1 MFQQLTGINT
11 TMYYGPE
18 IMKQAGFGS
27 DKNKTMTLVSA
38 IPLAVLNMIGTIMSL
53 AFIDN

>member
-38 IPLAVLNMIGTIMSL
+38 IPLAILNMIGTIMSL